1 VLRGLRFQD
10 HRDIYKYEHK
20 FIGTPFF
27 EVTELSGGN
36 LLNNADGGRG
46 GVGAVMT
53 PQVGDGVL
61 SPGESMTVTF
71 VVGLTSRN
79 PFRFVLNVGANQ
91 SDDGVPAR
99 ASVALQPT
107 PLAAAAWAT

>member
-79 PFRFVLNVGANQ
+79 PFRFVLNVRG
-91 SDDGVPAR
+91 
-99 ASVALQPT
+99 QPE
-107 PLAAAAWAT
+107 